1 MQAIPAI
8 MEKRIAPPTISF
20 KDPPT
25 NSPAIPATA
34 IIITDITVLNFFIQ
48 SQSSIK
54 LQFFACSAPQ
64 RIGFASFRS
73 ELIVQCVDQMKTIR
87 VVIVLRKIIQGIAD
101 DLQGRIT
108 TMSRASAIRTARTA
122 VTGAQNAGR
131 MDSYKAA
138 EGMGIKL
145 KKQWLAALDNRTR
158 HAHAML
164 DGQTVDTD
172 KPFKVDSYE
181 LMYPGDRSAPGYLV
195 YNCRCTTIAVLPDV
209 DTSDAQRWSID
220 PETGERKLVSDMS
233 YREWQQG
240 KSELSAELKSIVPQ
254 SSDVRDALDKITVRG
269 TTPIKQGFSAFSK
282 EDPLYKNI
290 KNVLPDGNKFDV
302 AMHGSPTSIAFGG
315 RQANMSPRLLAQIIK
330 HNPAY
335 KGEDIRLI
343 ACNTGTKLDDSY
355 CFAEELANAL
365 NVAVYAPND
374 LIFIT
379 KNGNIYIG
387 EDRKGVF
394 LEYTPN
400 QRRRA
405 K

>member
-1 MQAIPAI
+1 
-8 MEKRIAPPTISF
+8 
-20 KDPPT
+20 
-25 NSPAIPATA
+25 
-34 IIITDITVLNFFIQ
+34 
-48 SQSSIK
+48 
-54 LQFFACSAPQ
+54 
-64 RIGFASFRS
+64 
-73 ELIVQCVDQMKTIR
+73 
-87 VVIVLRKIIQGIAD
+87 
-101 DLQGRIT
+101 
-108 TMSRASAIRTARTA
+108 
-122 VTGAQNAGR
+122 
-131 MDSYKAA
+131 MDSYVAA
-138 EGMGIKL
+138 QNMGIKL
-145 KKQWLAALDNRTR
+145 QRKWMAALDNRTR

-164 DGQTVDTD
+164 DGVKKALDE
-172 KPFKVDSYE
+172 PFKADGYE
-181 LMYPGDRSAPGYLV
+181 IMYPGDRSAPGYLV
-195 YNCRCTTIAVLPDV
+195 YNCRCTLVAVVDGV
-209 DTSDAQRWSID
+209 DTSNAQRRARN
-220 PETGERKLVSDMS
+220 PETGQNELVSDMS
-233 YREWQQG
+233 YQEWQQG
-240 KSELSAELKSIVPQ
+240 KRELSAELKSIVPQ

-335 KGEDIRLI
+335 KGQDIRLI
-343 ACNTGTKLDDSY
+343 ACNTGTKIDDSY

-379 KNGNIYIG
+379 QNGNIYIG